1 MTNKNNKPRNSASA
15 QKAWSPRPEKA
26 PVKKSGKAKFVGSMQ
41 KAAKGWYTKVE
52 VPTLASGLT
61 YTENG
66 AIAHAS
72 TGSALVDI
80 NFQITAMRGMDEKAI
95 VTKWRKAYTENPRL
109 ALRWLGWILDI
120 RMGQGERRLSKIII
134 TDMMD
139 NGGEAIVC
147 ELIKLIPEYGRF
159 DMLYNYTS
167 NPVVG
172 KAVANLIR
180 TQWKQDMANMKDGK
194 SISLMPKWLSS
205 ANSRNANTRKEG
217 LWTAKTLKLTE
228 RQYRKGLTDLRKYLD
243 IVERKM
249 SSDNWQA
256 IDYEKV
262 PSKANLIY
270 KNAFLKHDEERRK
283 AYLEALTSGDAK
295 INSSVAYPHEI
306 VYKYS
311 KDMWNYRPTQVDP
324 TIEGMWKALPDL
336 VNEDA
341 STLVV
346 ADGSGSMC
354 SRIAGS
360 SASALMVASA
370 LAIYFGERAKGPYAN
385 TYITF
390 SQTPQF
396 VSWKETDSLK
406 SKLCEAYRHCECA
419 NTNIEAVFNLILDTA
434 VRTNAKQ
441 EDLPKNLL
449 IISDMQFDYMCNAGR
464 NSSGWGSKKVTK
476 TLMDSL
482 ADKFKANGYTIPN
495 LIFWC
500 VTGGTGRAENYPIKE
515 DDRGIMVSGFSVNT
529 LKMVMSGKMD
539 PYGALVEVLM
549 DKRYAP
555 FEAALKK

>member
-41 KAAKGWYTKVE
+41 KAAKGWYANVE

-80 NFQITAMRGMDEKAI
+80 NFQITAMRGMEEKDI
-95 VTKWRKAYTENPRL
+95 VAKWRKAYTENPRL
-109 ALRWLGWILDI
+109 ALRWLGYVTDV
-120 RMGQGERRLSKIII
+120 RAGQGERRLSKIII

-139 NGGEAIVC
+139 NGGETIVC

-180 TQWKQDMANMKDGK
+180 NQWEQDLANMKNGK
-194 SISLMPKWLSS
+194 PISLLGKWLSS

-217 LWTAKTLKLTE
+217 LWTAKVLRLTE
-228 RQYRKGLTDLRKYLD
+228 RQYRKSLTELRKYLD

-283 AYLEALTSGDAK
+283 TYLEALTAGEAK
-295 INSSVAYPHEI
+295 INSSVTYPHEI
-306 VYKYS
+306 VQKYENGYLYK
-311 KDMWNYRPTQVDP
+311 VDP
-324 TIEGMWKALPDL
+324 ALEGMWNALPDF
-336 VNEDA
+336 VNGDA

-346 ADGSGSMC
+346 ADGSGSM
-354 SRIAGS
+354 STRIANT
-360 SASALMVASA
+360 SATALMVANA

-396 VSWKETDSLK
+396 VSWKKNDSLLD
-406 SKLCEAYRHCECA
+406 KLREANRHCECA
-419 NTNIEAVFNLILDTA
+419 NTNIEAVFNLILNTA
-434 VRTNAKQ
+434 INTNAKQ

-449 IISDMQFDYMCNAGR
+449 IISDCQFDIMCDTGYGNNNR
-464 NSSGWGSKKVTK
+464 WNSKKVTK
-476 TLMDSL
+476 TLMNSL
-482 ADKFKANGYTIPN
+482 ADKFKANGYVIPN
-495 LIFWC
+495 LIFWN
-500 VTGGTGRAENYPIKE
+500 VTGGTGRTENYPLKE

-529 LKMVMSGKMD
+529 LKMVMSGKVD

-549 DKRYAP
+549 NERYAP